1 MCLKINEI
9 KSYCHN
15 TNIKRKRM
23 EINPGIN
30 FFRNKGE
37 RELWIRLNAERI
49 QYSKKMLNNEE
60 LPLGS
65 VSEPHSCMWISGNQL
80 VYDEHCRETPRFS
93 FEELLLTREEL
104 LRLEIKRE
112 EEEQKKMKEQSSPE
126 EGFGGWKWR

>member
-1 MCLKINEI
+1 MKAD
-9 KSYCHN
+9 CHS
-15 TNIKRKRM
+15 THILRKRM
-23 EINPGIN
+23 ETNPGKN

-49 QYSKKMLNNEE
+49 QYRNKMLNCEE
-60 LPLGS
+60 QPFGS
-65 VSEPHSCMWISGNQL
+65 ISEPQSCMWVSKNQL
-80 VYDEHCRETPRFS
+80 IYDEQCRESPRFS

-104 LRLEIKRE
+104 FRLEIKRE

>member
-1 MCLKINEI
+1 MKA
-9 KSYCHN
+9 YCQN
-15 TNIKRKRM
+15 THIKRKRK
-23 EINPGIN
+23 EKNPGKN

-49 QYSKKMLNNEE
+49 QYSKKMLNSEE
-60 LPLGS
+60 HPLGS
-65 VSEPHSCMWISGNQL
+65 ISEPQSCMWISGNQL
-80 VYDEHCRETPRFS
+80 VYDEHCCESPRFS

>member
-1 MCLKINEI
+1 MKAD
-9 KSYCHN
+9 CHS
-15 TNIKRKRM
+15 THTLRKRM
-23 EINPGIN
+23 ETNPGKN

-49 QYSKKMLNNEE
+49 QYRNKMLNSEE
-60 LPLGS
+60 QPFGS
-65 VSEPHSCMWISGNQL
+65 VSEPQSCMWISGNQL
-80 VYDEHCRETPRFS
+80 IYDEQCRESPRFS

>member
-1 MCLKINEI
+1 MCLKRNEI
-9 KSYCHN
+9 KAYCHN

-23 EINPGIN
+23 EINPGKH

-49 QYSKKMLNNEE
+49 KYRNKMLNNEE
-60 LPLGS
+60 QPFGS
-65 VSEPHSCMWISGNQL
+65 ISEPQSCMWISGNQL
-80 VYDEHCRETPRFS
+80 VYDEHCREAPRFS
-93 FEELLLTREEL
+93 FEELLMTREEL
-104 LRLEIKRE
+104 FRLEIKRE